1 MAGANKPN
9 HGNSIMKA
17 IREATG
23 ANDQDIQLVLK
34 ECGNDVNEAVA
45 RLIDCTYL
53 LDWFFEQT
61 RGGIGSRGP
70 SPPLQRAY
78 VATYVV
84 TYLFGPSRG
93 ENGSGRPRSGSPR
106 HLRGP
111 SIRTQQRWRERE
123 TPRRRRT
130 APLAHSLN
138 RSARSLAHT
147 RSPIR
152 QVHLSPSCPKRTRW
166 SSRSRGTRRRGRS
179 EATSTSGMGLEEAVG
194 ETAGISGV
202 AETAEVVAEAA
213 VTAETVVAG
222 EETAVAGGET
232 VGHRRQGGWSRRP
245 SSRSLRRFRSRLPL
259 RPPQTARRPRPRPRL
274 PRRHPQEPARARWL
288 TCSSQSPSRRPSPA
302 SPSRSQRRRPLPLP
316 RQHRSRPS
324 QPLPLPSPHRRPRVS
339 GGQSRPRRSPP
350 RSRSKQ
356 QPTHPSRPRRDLQL
370 R

>member
-111 SIRTQQRWRERE
+111 SIRTQQKVAVRERPPDDDGPLRSL
-123 TPRRRRT
+123 TRSI
-130 APLAHSLN
+130 APLAHSLILGRQFD
-138 RSARSLAHT
+138 RSIRVHPVQKGQDGAQEAEGREGEEGARLRA
-147 RSPIR
+147 
-152 QVHLSPSCPKRTRW
+152 QAEWVW
-166 SSRSRGTRRRGRS
+166 RRR
-179 EATSTSGMGLEEAVG
+179 
-194 ETAGISGV
+194 
-202 AETAEVVAEAA
+202 
-213 VTAETVVAG
+213 
-222 EETAVAGGET
+222 
-232 VGHRRQGGWSRRP
+232 
-245 SSRSLRRFRSRLPL
+245 
-259 RPPQTARRPRPRPRL
+259 
-274 PRRHPQEPARARWL
+274 
-288 TCSSQSPSRRPSPA
+288 
-302 SPSRSQRRRPLPLP
+302 
-316 RQHRSRPS
+316 
-324 QPLPLPSPHRRPRVS
+324 
-339 GGQSRPRRSPP
+339 
-350 RSRSKQ
+350 
-356 QPTHPSRPRRDLQL
+356 
-370 R
+370 

>member
-111 SIRTQQRWRERE
+111 SIRTHPTTTDRSARSNAQSLRSLTRSI
-123 TPRRRRT
+123 
-130 APLAHSLN
+130 APLAHSLILGRQFD
-138 RSARSLAHT
+138 RSIRVHPVQKGQDGAQEAEGREGEEGARLRA
-147 RSPIR
+147 
-152 QVHLSPSCPKRTRW
+152 QAEWVW
-166 SSRSRGTRRRGRS
+166 RRR
-179 EATSTSGMGLEEAVG
+179 
-194 ETAGISGV
+194 
-202 AETAEVVAEAA
+202 
-213 VTAETVVAG
+213 
-222 EETAVAGGET
+222 
-232 VGHRRQGGWSRRP
+232 
-245 SSRSLRRFRSRLPL
+245 
-259 RPPQTARRPRPRPRL
+259 
-274 PRRHPQEPARARWL
+274 
-288 TCSSQSPSRRPSPA
+288 
-302 SPSRSQRRRPLPLP
+302 
-316 RQHRSRPS
+316 
-324 QPLPLPSPHRRPRVS
+324 
-339 GGQSRPRRSPP
+339 
-350 RSRSKQ
+350 
-356 QPTHPSRPRRDLQL
+356 
-370 R
+370 